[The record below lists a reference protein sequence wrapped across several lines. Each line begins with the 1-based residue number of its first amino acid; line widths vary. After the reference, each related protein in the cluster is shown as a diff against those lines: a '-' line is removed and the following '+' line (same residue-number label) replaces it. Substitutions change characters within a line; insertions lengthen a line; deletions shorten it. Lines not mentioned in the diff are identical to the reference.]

1 MVTIIICISICVTL
15 TVWFCIAAK
24 VFYDLRINKEFA
36 TKVKDTKSVIDGFRS
51 IYIQDYHSDKAKFI
65 GKGTDLRL
73 LIKQLNNILNLDLWN
88 L

>member
-1 MVTIIICISICVTL
+1 MTTIIICISICITL

-36 TKVKDTKSVIDGFRS
+36 TKVKDVKSVVEAFRS
-51 IYIQDYHSDKAKFI
+51 TYIEDYHSDKAKYI
-65 GKGTDLRL
+65 GKGMDLRA